1 MAKFLVIRLSALG
14 DVAILVPL
22 LKNLAEQ
29 YPEHHF
35 TIISQP
41 FAARLFDG
49 CPPNIT
55 FIAVETKGRH
65 KGQLG
70 LIRLFRDIDGKHFD
84 VVCDMH
90 DTIRSRFL
98 GLLFAFYRIPLS
110 RINKERSERRKLTRK
125 DNKIFKQLKS
135 TFENYREVF
144 SRVGLSLAYFDAFPK
159 MGPST
164 EALKVFEPVYGPK
177 TNKWIGIAPFAKHQ
191 GKIYPLDKME
201 QVIARFAC
209 DETYKVFLFGGGSN
223 ELVQMKIWQDKYP
236 SLLIPNK
243 IGLSNE
249 IKLMSCLDV
258 MLTMDSANMH
268 LASLAFTP
276 VVSIWGATH
285 PYAGFYGL
293 YQDERNMIQAELS
306 CRPCSVFGDKP
317 CFRKDYA
324 CLNMISP
331 QVVIQRI
338 EKFSNLV

>member
-1 MAKFLVIRLSALG
+1 MANFLVIRLSALG

-35 TIISQP
+35 TMVSQP
-41 FAARLFDG
+41 FAARLFEG

-55 FIAVETKGRH
+55 FKAVETKGRH

-70 LIRLFRDIDGKHFD
+70 LIRLFRDIEGKRFD

-98 GLLFAFYRIPLS
+98 GMLFAFYRIPVS
-110 RINKERSERRKLTRK
+110 RINKERSERNKLTRK

-135 TFENYREVF
+135 TFERYREVF
-144 SRVGLSLAYFDAFPK
+144 SRAGLSLIYFDAYPK
-159 MGPST
+159 MGPSP
-164 EALKVFEPVYGPK
+164 EALKEFEPIYGPK
-177 TNKWIGIAPFAKHQ
+177 TCRWIGIAPFAKHQ
-191 GKIYPLDKME
+191 GKIYPLEKME
-201 QVIARFAC
+201 EVVARFAN
-209 DETYKVFLFGGGSN
+209 DANYKVFLFGGGN
-223 ELVQMKIWQDKYP
+223 HELLRMKSWQEKYP
-236 SLLIPNK
+236 TLQIPNR

-268 LASLAFTP
+268 LASLAYTP

-293 YQDERNMIQAELS
+293 YQDERNMIQVELS

-324 CLNMISP
+324 CLNRISP
-331 QVVIQRI
+331 QVVIDRI
-338 EKFSNLV
+338 EQFTSLG